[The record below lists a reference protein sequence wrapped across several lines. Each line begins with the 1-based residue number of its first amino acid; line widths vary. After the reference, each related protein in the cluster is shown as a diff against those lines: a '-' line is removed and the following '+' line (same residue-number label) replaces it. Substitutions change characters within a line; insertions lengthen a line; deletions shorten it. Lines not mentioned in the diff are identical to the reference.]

1 MYTLKP
7 TVSATAAAAN
17 ALAMRRNENV
27 KVCRDSIFCHNVG
40 MKFALGSGAG
50 HAANARKRASSFSS
64 LLPCI
69 GIMSFDLGPPVLPG
83 IFLFLGCAEG
93 LQNPLPGSKQPDL
106 KSIFVDIIYLFQLL
120 QRKPFH

>member
-7 TVSATAAAAN
+7 TVSATAAAAK

-40 MKFALGSGAG
+40 MKFALGSGVG

-64 LLPCI
+64 LLPRI
-69 GIMSFDLGPPVLPG
+69 GIMSFDPQEAGFIRHLP
-83 IFLFLGCAEG
+83 FSRPLRRLSKPAAG
-93 LQNPLPGSKQPDL
+93 L
-106 KSIFVDIIYLFQLL
+106 
-120 QRKPFH
+120 